1 MIHYTPLGPL
11 VFQHLAKKDEEK
23 TKGYV
28 LCSINPKKY
37 NEKIHTGDTSNSLT
51 TRQISDMDKG
61 VIEGGENVGNAK
73 DKLAFADLGTE
84 GHVFRSLLGSS
95 TLRLVEQ
102 QGLGMWMDRWFPWMD
117 GWITYHD
124 S

>member
-11 VFQHLAKKDEEK
+11 FFNTLQKETKKNKRVCPLQHQPVK
-23 TKGYV
+23 
-28 LCSINPKKY
+28 C

-61 VIEGGENVGNAK
+61 VIERGKDVGNAK

-95 TLRLVEQ
+95 TLRLVKEQ
-102 QGLGMWMDRWFPWMD
+102 
-117 GWITYHD
+117 
-124 S
+124 